1 MTFFR
6 AKLTELLQYI
16 AVIDNRLAS
25 PGNILMK
32 KRRKKKEIFT
42 YEIGVGLY
50 PDGSWRGR
58 PRTLLR
64 LRLPDPHVIL

>member
-6 AKLTELLQYI
+6 VQLTELLQYI

-32 KRRKKKEIFT
+32 QKKKNKKNTFT

-58 PRTLLR
+58 PRTLL
-64 LRLPDPHVIL
+64 PDPHVIL

>member
-6 AKLTELLQYI
+6 VQLTELLQYI

-32 KRRKKKEIFT
+32 KKKKKTLT

-50 PDGSWRGR
+50 RDGSWRGR
-58 PRTLLR
+58 PRTLL
-64 LRLPDPHVIL
+64 PDPHVIL

>member
-6 AKLTELLQYI
+6 VQLTELLQYI

-25 PGNILMK
+25 PGNILI
-32 KRRKKKEIFT
+32 KKKKKKTLT

-50 PDGSWRGR
+50 LDGSWRGR
-58 PRTLLR
+58 PRTLL
-64 LRLPDPHVIL
+64 PDPHVIL